1 MFQTNKDSSL
11 LALKSDTYC
20 LGGFVRQVSQ
30 QRGLQPKGSLSARE
44 VWTDSKRRD
53 ADPKRKTSERAVM
66 MVVA

>member
-1 MFQTNKDSSL
+1 M
-11 LALKSDTYC
+11 
-20 LGGFVRQVSQ
+20 GGFVRQVSQ